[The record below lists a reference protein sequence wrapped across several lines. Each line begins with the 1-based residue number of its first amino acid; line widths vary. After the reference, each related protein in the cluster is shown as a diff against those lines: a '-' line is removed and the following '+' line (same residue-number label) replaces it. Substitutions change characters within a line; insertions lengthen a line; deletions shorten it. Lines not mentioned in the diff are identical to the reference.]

1 MENTKYGPKGDLEA
15 NHKNEQKIKLLEER
29 INNLES
35 RLVPVSA
42 PETDDNLQENLSYD
56 EVMNFFIDAIKDEN
70 YKKFASRKKWIN
82 EIDEITYLDMSS
94 DNLTKVTHNTYES
107 YTTRRDDLMANDWI
121 IFDGWWELSAY
132 KEMRK
137 IDNE

>member
-15 NHKNEQKIKLLEER
+15 NYKNEQKIKLLEKRLED
-29 INNLES
+29 LES
-35 RLVPVSA
+35 RVIPVSA
-42 PETDDNLQENLSYD
+42 PGVDIEVNLSYD
-56 EVMNFFIDAIKDEN
+56 EVMNIFADAISYEN
-70 YKKFASRKKWIN
+70 YKKFASRKKWID

-94 DNLTKVTHNTYES
+94 ENLTKVTHNSYEI
-107 YTTRRDDLMANDWI
+107 YRTNRDDLMARDWI
-121 IFDGWWELSAY
+121 VFDGWWELKAY